1 MMPRLMA
8 LNHRWQR
15 LDALVQLGF
24 VSTAVICIAMVLL
37 GTWIDRRIRD
47 SWIQATGEVATLYLG
62 SYLTPHVQDLK
73 NGSALS
79 AAAQTSIN
87 RLINEPPLFSRVDAI
102 KIWDIH
108 GALIFYTRGQFNPQ
122 RIEQDILIKL
132 AGGGTHTTIERY
144 SHGRSD
150 PDTFFMEIY
159 APLYST
165 ETGKIIGFGEF
176 YRNGNEV
183 YKQITN
189 VSAGLWFIVLSIM
202 SLMVLALFYLT
213 RRSKIA
219 IDIQKKVISESL
231 RHAEHLSEH
240 NDALRRD
247 AEQARLDA
255 IALNEAYL
263 AEIGSEIHD
272 GPVQVLALALLKVPG
287 TSDRDPAGADL
298 RHATELIR
306 SSIAELRALSSGMIL
321 PELQGRPL
329 EDLCSLAVE
338 HHMDQTATSV
348 TLSLGPLPGHV
359 EEAVGICA
367 YRVIREGLMN
377 AFKHA
382 AGRGQTVRVQG
393 SGESI
398 EIEICDAG
406 AGAAMPGVLN
416 GETKIGLRGMN
427 ARLRALG
434 GSVSIGPRQG
444 GGSCLTATIPI
455 TRNVRPTEDPRY
467 SPGPE
472 RPTATAGSSGPQ

>member
-1 MMPRLMA
+1 MRGRLAIARTPPPRRHLPTIPIRKSKLGKYILPLATMLLPPRHAMTAQIKA
-8 LNHRWQR
+8 LYYRWRR
-15 LDALVQLGF
+15 LDTLVQLGF
-24 VSTAVICIAMVLL
+24 VAAAVICIAMALL
-37 GTWIDRRIRD
+37 GTWIEKRIRE
-47 SWIQATGEVATLYLG
+47 SWVQATGEVATLYLG
-62 SYLTPHVQDLK
+62 SYLTPYVQDLK
-73 NGSALS
+73 SGSVLS
-79 AAAQTSIN
+79 TDAQASIN
-87 RLINEPPLFSRVDAI
+87 RLINVPPLLSRVDAI
-102 KIWDIH
+102 KIWDIN
-108 GALIFYTRGQFNPQ
+108 GNLVYYTRGKFDPQ
-122 RIEQDILIKL
+122 KIEQGLFLKL
-132 AGGGTHTTIERY
+132 MRGETHTSIQRY
-144 SHGRSD
+144 SHGRQDND
-150 PDTFFMEIY
+150 PFYMEIY
-159 APLYST
+159 APLYGSDD
-165 ETGKIIGFGEF
+165 GKIIGFGEF
-176 YRNGNEV
+176 YKNGHDVEA
-183 YKQITN
+183 QIRN
-189 VSAGLWFIVLSIM
+189 VSAGLWFIIISIT
-202 SLMVLALFYLT
+202 SLMSLALFYLT
-213 RRSKIA
+213 RRSKSA
-219 IDIQKKVISESL
+219 IDAQKQVINDSL
-231 RHAEHLSEH
+231 RQAERLGEH
-240 NDALRRD
+240 NDALRRA

-382 AGRGQTVRVQG
+382 AGQGQAVRVRG

-406 AGAAMPGVLN
+406 AGVAMPGALN
-416 GETKIGLRGMN
+416 GETKIGLRG
-427 ARLRALG
+427 
-434 GSVSIGPRQG
+434 
-444 GGSCLTATIPI
+444 
-455 TRNVRPTEDPRY
+455 
-467 SPGPE
+467 
-472 RPTATAGSSGPQ
+472 